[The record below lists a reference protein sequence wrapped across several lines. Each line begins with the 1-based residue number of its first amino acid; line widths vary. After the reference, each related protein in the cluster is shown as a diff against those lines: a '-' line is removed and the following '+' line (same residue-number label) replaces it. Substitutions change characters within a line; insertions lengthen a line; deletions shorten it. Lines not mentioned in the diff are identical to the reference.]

1 MNAYKREILG
11 ALLTA
16 TRNLIGGTDLMG
28 LDHRGA
34 ELGRSD
40 RLVDEVRKYLDE
52 FDRLAEAE
60 TSVSQAV
67 TTYRALE
74 QVLVQVQLCN
84 DPPLVGHITLAM
96 ARVRDALTPAERA
109 ELNKEKHHA

>member
-1 MNAYKREILG
+1 MNAYKLEILG

-40 RLVDEVRKYLDE
+40 RLVDEVRKYLDA

-60 TSVSQAV
+60 TSVSQMV
-67 TTYRALE
+67 TTCRALE
-74 QVLVQVQLCN
+74 QVLVLARLCN
-84 DPPLVGHITLAM
+84 DPPLLGHLTLAM
-96 ARVRDALTPAERA
+96 VRARDALTPAERA
-109 ELNKEKHHA
+109 EVNKP

>member
-11 ALLTA
+11 KLLTA
-16 TRNLIGGTDLMG
+16 TRNLVGGTDLLG

-52 FDRLAEAE
+52 FDRLSEAEA
-60 TSVSQAV
+60 SVSPAV
-67 TTYRALE
+67 AVYRALE
-74 QVLVQVQLCN
+74 QVMVPAQLCN

-96 ARVRDALTPAERA
+96 ERAMDALTPTERA
-109 ELNKEKHHA
+109 ELNKP